1 MEADNVDSAFSNIPA
16 HFASVFYVHFPFA
29 LVVLSPF
36 GFFIF
41 QFLLSILSFIRRAL
55 VVIVVTVVKLSMKFN
70 FQKTTRYQTM
80 LVPGEIH
87 QNNLLDSNHSTLIRL
102 ETIFNVHSRKLVM
115 CKNSSKVPRI
125 KKRIHRQ
132 TITWKSHNLMYPVVY
147 FWKLSYCFCLKEYF
161 PAHFG
166 PARNCL

>member
-1 MEADNVDSAFSNIPA
+1 MEADNVDGAFSNIPA

-125 KKRIHRQ
+125 KKKGFTGKRLHENR
-132 TITWKSHNLMYPVVY
+132 TIWCIR
-147 FWKLSYCFCLKEYF
+147 SYIFES
-161 PAHFG
+161 
-166 PARNCL
+166 